1 VVLGGLSPQ
10 DSYTYLKGL
19 YKAGAR
25 RYFDSMG
32 IHVYPHG
39 DPTQCQRAPGG
50 RHVTWSFCMLDE
62 VRRIMKSRGDRRKGV
77 WVTEYGFSTCRPD
90 IPACSGAGGV
100 WEQFQGPFLVRA
112 KQRFDKRRWVKAAF
126 IYQFRDWTNDG
137 SVSSWDWEENL
148 GLLRRD
154 FQPKPAYWAVRAYN
168 GRR

>member
-1 VVLGGLSPQ
+1 MVLGGLSPQ
-10 DSYTYLKGL
+10 NSYAYLKGL

-25 RYFDSMG
+25 RYFDALG

-39 DPTQCQRAPGG
+39 DPYQCQKGPGG
-50 RHVTWSFCMLDE
+50 RPVTWSFCMLDE
-62 VRRIMKSRGDRRKGV
+62 VRRIMKSRGDARKGV

-90 IPACSGAGGV
+90 IPACDAAGGV

-126 IYQFRDWTNDG
+126 IYQFRDWTTDG

-148 GLLRRD
+148 GLLRSN